1 LQSHGVRNKKFP
13 EAERI
18 YREKVVFLPSGVGG
32 VVAVEEEAAV
42 LVDDCVLK
50 VVECI
55 RDGRELVLL
64 KVML

>member
-1 LQSHGVRNKKFP
+1 
-13 EAERI
+13 
-18 YREKVVFLPSGVGG
+18 